1 MNWINI
7 SAAIGILAMAAA
19 LIYGIFRIINF
30 VEDVRS
36 AIDTVD
42 YLKDK
47 FFDMSYDLRKLK
59 ELSYLTEN
67 DLDDDEKG

>member
-19 LIYGIFRIINF
+19 LIYGIYRIINF
-30 VEDVRS
+30 VEDVRI